1 VFDRPARLVHKT
13 SLYLAPL
20 RSEIYHLRFR
30 KQRHRLWDCSRS
42 IQRFRLLAFY
52 QLRSFGLLCRNVVAR
67 ANAELGS
74 SSSILRSSAI
84 TPPLSFPQSLVPAPD
99 PQTES
104 GSESSPFSDLLYLLH
119 FSQPGEQSH
128 AQTGSSPR
136 PGDGRQKCRPHVDR
150 NRTLDSHEFSSKK

>member
-1 VFDRPARLVHKT
+1 CTLLHCDRKSTISGSENNGIDSGTAAAPFRGFGSWPFT
-13 SLYLAPL
+13 SLGPSGCFAGMSSLA
-20 RSEIYHLRFR
+20 
-30 KQRHRLWDCSRS
+30 K
-42 IQRFRLLAFY
+42 
-52 QLRSFGLLCRNVVAR
+52 
-67 ANAELGS
+67 AELGS
-74 SSSILRSSAI
+74 SSSILCSSAI

-136 PGDGRQKCRPHVDR
+136 PGDGRQKRRPHVDR
-150 NRTLDSHEFSSKK
+150 NRTLDSHEFSSKKT